1 MATDTKKDNRT
12 QDEIREATI
21 TYSDED
27 INRGIDLIQKKG
39 FVTRKDFKSMEDDV
53 WARGFAK
60 HLDKKFQDME
70 DVDPY
75 LYIERFDFKGGK
87 LDDIIFDMDK
97 ITTREDALKTLSRE
111 LGEGIVR

>member
-1 MATDTKKDNRT
+1 
-12 QDEIREATI
+12 
-21 TYSDED
+21 
-27 INRGIDLIQKKG
+27 
-39 FVTRKDFKSMEDDV
+39 
-53 WARGFAK
+53 
-60 HLDKKFQDME
+60 ME